1 MRLTARFA
9 QLKFW
14 QVLIA
19 ALLFA
24 NLTFMGARIALAG
37 DFEGGDNPF
46 YSHMVGHLGCV
57 DDKGNLRVFLTQHS
71 TYGTNPP
78 HDACK
83 DGEQQIGIFLAHN

>member
-1 MRLTARFA
+1 MKVTSLIPRS
-9 QLKFW
+9 KFW

-19 ALLFA
+19 TLLFA
-24 NLTFMGARIALAG
+24 NLALMGAIALAG